1 MNYTP
6 QYTAVV
12 VNAYGILP
20 NHTILTHYSL
30 TSTYFTKGWQPSF
43 PLNITQYFPAWGR
56 GVNMVEIYA
65 RTPAGED
72 WDFCVDD
79 LIVEFVGRGDEEE
92 EGEGGRWGRQVGEVA
107 TMHVE
112 IDVE

>member
-1 MNYTP
+1 
-6 QYTAVV
+6 
-12 VNAYGILP
+12 
-20 NHTILTHYSL
+20 
-30 TSTYFTKGWQPSF
+30 
-43 PLNITQYFPAWGR
+43 
-56 GVNMVEIYA
+56 MVEIYA
-65 RTPAGED
+65 RTPAGEG

-79 LIVEFVGRGDEEE
+79 LVVEFVGRGDEEE